1 MLDVRN
7 FEKAKYIKKVH
18 EQYGV
23 KPEAAAMR
31 IKSLYL

>member
-1 MLDVRN
+1 MLDVRS

-23 KPEAAAMR
+23 KPEAAPQ
-31 IKSLYL
+31 

>member
-7 FEKAKYIKKVH
+7 FEKSKYIKKVH

-23 KPEAAAMR
+23 KPEAVPQ
-31 IKSLYL
+31 